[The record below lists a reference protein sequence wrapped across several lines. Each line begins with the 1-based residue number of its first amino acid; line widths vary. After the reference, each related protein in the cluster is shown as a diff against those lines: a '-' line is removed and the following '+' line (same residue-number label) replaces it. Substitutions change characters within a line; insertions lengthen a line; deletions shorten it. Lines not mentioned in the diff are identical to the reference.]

1 MWFLKFITYLIAV
14 CYLYGCSAKPLII
27 DEKNKLPVIKTQTS
41 PSPTVL
47 IAHGCDGW
55 SNNSYY
61 EWLYYFQNLGYN
73 AILVD
78 SFEFRGEKNVCT
90 RGMIIPPSTRSDDF
104 ETVAK
109 WAKNQ
114 SWHKGGVAVIGF
126 SHGGSTA
133 LNIANNKNIKN
144 INAVISYYPSCNLNF
159 VGSSIHNP
167 KIPAQVHL
175 AGKDDWTPSSECGLM
190 EKYDVYHY
198 LNATHAFDVRGKKRK
213 NKYGYLLEYDEEATN
228 FSKKRIEEFLKRTV
242 YLKE

>member
-1 MWFLKFITYLIAV
+1 MGK
-14 CYLYGCSAKPLII
+14 
-27 DEKNKLPVIKTQTS
+27 
-41 PSPTVL
+41 
-47 IAHGCDGW
+47 
-55 SNNSYY
+55 
-61 EWLYYFQNLGYN
+61 
-73 AILVD
+73 
-78 SFEFRGEKNVCT
+78 
-90 RGMIIPPSTRSDDF
+90 
-104 ETVAK
+104 
-109 WAKNQ
+109 KNQ

-198 LNATHAFDVRGKKRK
+198 LNATHAFDVRGQKRK
-213 NKYGYLLEYDEEATN
+213 NKYGYFLEYDEEATN